1 MSCPRC
7 QLTSRLKAHQ
17 IFFFAGRLWN
27 VAFFVS
33 SFTFH
38 WWSPPPPPCFQE
50 SPLVLLRCT
59 LPILLAHD
67 SAANIHWTWLCLVF
81 SYTVT
86 VHVGLVTFS
95 DQKNKTHHKQSR
107 PLARLGH
114 SRTLYTEPRLTR
126 WVKRR
131 HLYCNL
137 SPWEKHRNVPS
148 MF

>member
-17 IFFFAGRLWN
+17 IKKFVGRLWN

-33 SFTFH
+33 NFKFN
-38 WWSPPPPPCFQE
+38 WWSPPPPPMFPRK
-50 SPLVLLRCT
+50 PLGFTPMHIAHPTRSRQRRQHSLDLTLLR
-59 LPILLAHD
+59 LL
-67 SAANIHWTWLCLVF
+67 
-81 SYTVT
+81 
-86 VHVGLVTFS
+86 VHCYCSCGPGHIFRP
-95 DQKNKTHHKQSR
+95 KKKTHHKQSR